1 MSRCLSP
8 RLMHLLVLSL
18 LLLLCPRAGAA
29 LLTYNFT
36 LDGLQESSPNAS
48 PATGSAVVNFDTTT
62 LALDWN
68 ISFTGLTA
76 PMTAAHFHGPAAL
89 GVPAAVQV
97 PISGLSSPLIGSTTI
112 NSTQAA
118 DLQAGLWYVNIHT
131 SNFPAG
137 EIRGQVVPEPA
148 AFAALLLAS
157 PVLLLRRRR

>member
-8 RLMHLLVLSL
+8 RTISALVLSL
-18 LLLLCPRAGAA
+18 ALLLCPRAGAS

-36 LDGLQESSPNAS
+36 LDGSQESSPNAS
-48 PATGSAVVNFDTTT
+48 PGTGSAVVHFDTVTNF
-62 LALDWN
+62 LDWN
-68 ISFTGLTA
+68 IVFADLTG

-89 GVPAAVQV
+89 GVPAGIQV
-97 PISGLSSPLIGSTTI
+97 TITGSSSPLIGSTTI
-112 NSTQAA
+112 TPTQAA

-148 AFAALLLAS
+148 TSALLLLAA
-157 PVLLLRRRR
+157 PLLLRRRR